1 MRVSRPPAHDRPT
14 APGRTAPGA
23 PGRREPYGR
32 GRLVAPLVSAA
43 LVLTTVLSSCTTA
56 EDPAPARSP
65 GAASSHDTGS
75 SSPSGADDAASAPG
89 GAAGDDSDTGSTGGT
104 SGDSDGSGT
113 RDGSDAGDDVADEAG
128 DTSDGG
134 TASQGSGGQTGG
146 DGSEVVPAGPGTAP
160 EGGLG
165 EAPVPA
171 AGHLDPDQ
179 RTGTADGLVAGF
191 PDDVVLV
198 PAGASVT
205 SSSVTGTGDRY
216 QVTLAATVDG
226 ACDPVLL
233 DYRSWFTTGGFA
245 EQDASTGPDGST
257 VDLARGDG
265 TVRVDASRTSAGCTV
280 TVLAALS
287 AR

>member
-113 RDGSDAGDDVADEAG
+113 RDGSDAADEAG
-128 DTSDGG
+128 DTSGGG
-134 TASQGSGGQTGG
+134 TAGQGSGGQTGG

-257 VDLARGDG
+257 VDLARADG